1 MPQVIQCCKNDRQ
14 TQLTNKNGG
23 QKQLTNKNGGQKQLT
38 NKNGRQS
45 RPSGN
50 ACKGRKRPVA
60 HLTLACLQARV
71 PLVDYIKTAA
81 TAHNLA
87 VAITRFQCFQ

>member
-14 TQLTNKNGG
+14 T
-23 QKQLTNKNGGQKQLT
+23 QLT

-50 ACKGRKRPVA
+50 ACKGRKRPV
-60 HLTLACLQARV
+60 
-71 PLVDYIKTAA
+71 
-81 TAHNLA
+81 
-87 VAITRFQCFQ
+87 

>member
-23 QKQLTNKNGGQKQLT
+23 KKPLKK
-38 NKNGRQS
+38 KHGRQS